1 MTAVTSN
8 FTKLFEIAD
17 AGQSQGLITK
27 DALATSTPVSVHDI
41 LHLAELVPIV
51 RERLSI
57 DPMFPDDGILAG
69 LRAISSKSHP
79 RARWKAA
86 FGSNLGHW
94 LALRSNDLHASL
106 NTLISLLPPPRS

>member
-1 MTAVTSN
+1 MTN
-8 FTKLFEIAD
+8 NLTKLFDVTD
-17 AGQSQGLITK
+17 AGQ
-27 DALATSTPVSVHDI
+27 APHLADGHTPTTSAPTPTHDI
-41 LHLAELVPIV
+41 LYLAELVPIV

-94 LALRSNDLHASL
+94 LALRSDDLHASL